1 MLESIIS
8 FSSLYWISY
17 FLWIYSQIS
26 TNSSKDLEIIIGLAE
41 GWEDNIK
48 LVINTNL
55 SRNKFEEGEKISIQ
69 IRQEKQIKTNSNK
82 VTPSYPKKEQC
93 QRNYHQDSK
102 QNSQRDT
109 KSVTP

>member
-1 MLESIIS
+1 VHRDLNTQQEGKI
-8 FSSLYWISY
+8 LVQKRNNRW
-17 FLWIYSQIS
+17 LCLP
-26 TNSSKDLEIIIGLAE
+26 SKA
-41 GWEDNIK
+41 
-48 LVINTNL
+48 
-55 SRNKFEEGEKISIQ
+55 SIQ

-109 KSVTP
+109 KSVTPQESRKKKNNQSAHHRQLVSAALIFCMSCIIYI